1 VEFSRQPDR
10 WLEISKADHEFLA
23 AASPNRVAAI
33 YRKALEGAQRFH
45 FTAARRQLELFQSLG
60 IQADGVAAAL
70 AVIDGLAAKLPPE
83 TTGGAA
89 PNRILLFTGHR
100 LDAPGRAQ
108 PRFPAAAESEA
119 RRMIAEAI
127 DRERA
132 NVDGPVIGLA
142 GGASGGDILFHELC
156 VERGI
161 ATVMHILCSREAF
174 VAASVADGGD
184 TWIARY
190 DQLAAKLPVRI
201 LGNSEDGMNPPR
213 WLRSAKNY
221 SVWERSNRWMLHN
234 ALVYGAPKVTLIA
247 LWNGEKG
254 DGPGGTQHMVE
265 TAKLRGARAV
275 VLDAKPLAKL

>member
-1 VEFSRQPDR
+1 
-10 WLEISKADHEFLA
+10 
-23 AASPNRVAAI
+23 
-33 YRKALEGAQRFH
+33 
-45 FTAARRQLELFQSLG
+45 
-60 IQADGVAAAL
+60 
-70 AVIDGLAAKLPPE
+70 
-83 TTGGAA
+83 
-89 PNRILLFTGHR
+89 
-100 LDAPGRAQ
+100 
-108 PRFPAAAESEA
+108 
-119 RRMIAEAI
+119 
-127 DRERA
+127 
-132 NVDGPVIGLA
+132 
-142 GGASGGDILFHELC
+142 
-156 VERGI
+156 
-161 ATVMHILCSREAF
+161 MHILCSREAF